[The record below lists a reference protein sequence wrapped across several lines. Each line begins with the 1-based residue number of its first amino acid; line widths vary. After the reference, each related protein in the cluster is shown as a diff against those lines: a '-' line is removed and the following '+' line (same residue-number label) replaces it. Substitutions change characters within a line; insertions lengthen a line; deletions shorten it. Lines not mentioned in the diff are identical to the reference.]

1 MTKNEAH
8 DLKPGERLLKVTH
21 EHYKKIIFAVDQMQR
36 LMLQSMEANHK
47 KYCRDFAIELN
58 KPLIITYKLYC
69 DLENDLKDSD
79 V

>member
-1 MTKNEAH
+1 MTKHEAH
-8 DLKPGERLLKVTH
+8 DLKSNERLLKVTH
-21 EHYKKIIFAVDQMQR
+21 DQFNRLMFAVDQMQR

-58 KPLIITYKLYC
+58 KPLNITYKLYC